1 LNSLAGAEQ
10 LGDVKLALYINKKGF
25 KSVWVE
31 NNGERTEWK
40 YPITDQMDMVEEIKN
55 KAGEVLQKDYSA
67 LEQFYI
73 DTVIPEIASKL
84 DIVKEVEQVEERE
97 DESIPF

>member
-1 LNSLAGAEQ
+1 M
-10 LGDVKLALYINKKGF
+10 
-25 KSVWVE
+25 
-31 NNGERTEWK
+31 WK
-40 YPITDQMDMVEEIKN
+40 YDYDTQMKMTEEIKN